1 MSEGSYYL
9 RLSGLLQR
17 FMRSLHVH
25 AQHYSLSQ
33 KVSYSEFR
41 VLFFL
46 RSGQP
51 VEMNKIRKNL
61 SVTGAFATSLADQL
75 VKHKLVVR
83 QRNDRDR
90 RKVTIVLTDKGKL
103 YLAKLEAHRKQFFR
117 VLVDGLKEED
127 KRMMERGISILVDS
141 LESMKDF
148 NV

>member
-1 MSEGSYYL
+1 MSDRLYYL

-17 FMRSLHVH
+17 LMRSLHVQ
-25 AQHYSLSQ
+25 AYRPSLRQGVSLSGC
-33 KVSYSEFR
+33 R
-41 VLFFL
+41 LLFLL
-46 RSGQP
+46 RSGEP

-61 SVTGAFATSLADQL
+61 SVTGAFTTSLADQL

-90 RKVTIVLTDKGKL
+90 RKVTVVLTDKGKL

-127 KRMMERGISILVDS
+127 KRTMERGISILVES
-141 LESMKDF
+141 LESMKNF